1 MGGRRGTDNAGGRGT
16 INSEACRMSSPWKLP
31 EVITF
36 YLSALR
42 VPNQAGPPQALC
54 VCVCVCVSAC
64 MQKCQPWALGPHH
77 REVSNEEHQGSVI

>member
-54 VCVCVCVSAC
+54 VCVCVHAEVSALDSRATS
-64 MQKCQPWALGPHH
+64 QRGEQ
-77 REVSNEEHQGSVI
+77 